1 MKPIKFSVEVKKARS
16 LGLPLVALESTIIT
30 HGMPYPKNLE
40 TAKIVEKTVRDNG
53 ATPATIAVIKGSIH
67 IGLESKQLETLSQ
80 VKTAEK
86 LSRSDLVTCLAKRQ
100 TGSTTV
106 AATMILANHVQIK
119 VFATGG
125 IGGAHRG
132 SEIDFDI

>member
-16 LGLPLVALESTIIT
+16 LGLPIVALESTIIT

-53 ATPATIAVIKGSIH
+53 ATPATIAVIEGSIH

-80 VKTAEK
+80 VYLKT
-86 LSRSDLVTCLAKRQ
+86 
-100 TGSTTV
+100 
-106 AATMILANHVQIK
+106 IK
-119 VFATGG
+119 VRFGDLSCKKTNRVNNCCSNHDTREPCAN
-125 IGGAHRG
+125 
-132 SEIDFDI
+132 